1 MKFKKF
7 FFLTFFLFLLNCEK
21 ESTDINNTS
30 EELNLDETNLLPQF
44 KINTSNKTIVDE
56 PKIPASMDL
65 YIDGEL
71 NKSYNIGIEIRGSSS
86 QFFEKKSYGVE
97 TWDSNNEDI
106 DTDLGGFPEEEDW
119 ILYGPFSDKS
129 LIRNVLIFQLSNAIG
144 MYGSRTD
151 FYELTINDKFLGTY
165 VLMEKIKRDKNRV
178 NISKNL
184 DDDISGGYIIKID
197 KPPDEGYTSANSFS
211 SKFDTRGSYV
221 GASDIKFLYTYPK
234 SSEISND
241 QKNYIKN
248 YINDFEEALLSSNF
262 QDPELGYQKY
272 IDIDS
277 FVDFL
282 ILNEISKNID
292 AYRIS
297 TFMHKDKNQKLK
309 MGPIW
314 DFNLGFGNV
323 NYCDAELESGWSYKF
338 NDVCGGD
345 NWKVP
350 FWWNRLFEDPAFV
363 SKLKNRWSDLR
374 TNILSDQNL
383 QDRIDEI
390 TNFLIE
396 HNAPRRNFDKWTII
410 GKYVWPN
417 NYIGNNYGEEISY
430 LKNWLEKRVKW
441 MDEEINSLL

>member
-44 KINTSNKTIVDE
+44 KIDTSNKTIVDE

-65 YIDGEL
+65 YIDGGL

-248 YINDFEEALLSSNF
+248 YLNDFEEALLSSNF

-441 MDEEINSLL
+441 MDEEINSL

>member
-44 KINTSNKTIVDE
+44 KIDTSNKTIVDE

-151 FYELTINDKFLGTY
+151 FYEVTINDKFLGTY

-184 DDDISGGYIIKID
+184 DEDISGGYIIKID

-211 SKFDTRGSYV
+211 SKYDTRGSYV

-248 YINDFEEALLSSNF
+248 YLNDFEEALLSSNF

-323 NYCDAELESGWSYKF
+323 NYCDAEITSGWSYKF

-374 TNILSDQNL
+374 TNVLSDQNL

-441 MDEEINSLL
+441 MDEEINSL

>member
-30 EELNLDETNLLPQF
+30 EELNLDESNLLPQF

-97 TWDSNNEDI
+97 TWDANNEDI
-106 DTDLGGFPEEEDW
+106 DTELGGFPEEEDW

-197 KPPDEGYTSANSFS
+197 KPPDEGYTSTNSFS

-248 YINDFEEALLSSNF
+248 YLNDFEEALLSSNF
-262 QDPELGYQKY
+262 QDPELGYKKY

-323 NYCDAELESGWSYKF
+323 NYCDAEITSGWSYKF

-350 FWWNRLFEDPAFV
+350 FWWNKLFEDPAFV

-374 TNILSDQNL
+374 TNVLSDQNL

-390 TNFLIE
+390 RNFLIE

-441 MDEEINSLL
+441 MDEEINSL

>member
-30 EELNLDETNLLPQF
+30 EELNLDDTNLLPQF
-44 KINTSNKTIVDE
+44 KIDTSNKTIVDE

-97 TWDSNNEDI
+97 TWNGNNEDI

-262 QDPELGYQKY
+262 QDPEIGYQKY

-441 MDEEINSLL
+441 MDEEINSI

>member
-44 KINTSNKTIVDE
+44 KIDTSNKTIVDE

-151 FYELTINDKFLGTY
+151 FYEVTINDKFLGTY

-184 DDDISGGYIIKID
+184 DEDISGGYIIKID

-248 YINDFEEALLSSNF
+248 YLNDFEEALLSSNF

-323 NYCDAELESGWSYKF
+323 NYCDAEITSGWSYKF

-396 HNAPRRNFDKWTII
+396 HNAPRRNFDKWTVI

-441 MDEEINSLL
+441 MDEEINSL

>member
-44 KINTSNKTIVDE
+44 KIDTSNKTIVDE

-151 FYELTINDKFLGTY
+151 FYEVTINDKFLGTY

-441 MDEEINSLL
+441 MDEEINSL

>member
-197 KPPDEGYTSANSFS
+197 KPPDEGYTSTNSFS

-262 QDPELGYQKY
+262 QDPELGYKKY
-272 IDIDS
+272 IDINS

-441 MDEEINSLL
+441 MDEEINSL

>member
-7 FFLTFFLFLLNCEK
+7 FFLIFFLFLLNCEK

-97 TWDSNNEDI
+97 TWDTNNEDI

-184 DDDISGGYIIKID
+184 DEDISGGYIIKID

-248 YINDFEEALLSSNF
+248 YLNDFEEALLSSNF

-282 ILNEISKNID
+282 KLFEISKNID

-323 NYCDAELESGWSYKF
+323 NYCDAEITSGWSYKF

-441 MDEEINSLL
+441 MDEEINSL

>member
-44 KINTSNKTIVDE
+44 KIDTSNKTIVDE

-262 QDPELGYQKY
+262 QDTELGYQKY

-374 TNILSDQNL
+374 TNVLSDQNL

-441 MDEEINSLL
+441 MDEEINSI

>member
-7 FFLTFFLFLLNCEK
+7 FFLTFFLFLLSCEK

-30 EELNLDETNLLPQF
+30 EELNIDESNLLPQF
-44 KINTSNKTIVDE
+44 KIDTSNKTIVDE

-97 TWDSNNEDI
+97 TWDTNNEDI

-323 NYCDAELESGWSYKF
+323 NYCDAETTSGWSYKF

-410 GKYVWPN
+410 GQYVWPN

-441 MDEEINSLL
+441 MDEEINSL

>member
-44 KINTSNKTIVDE
+44 KIDTSNKTIVDE

-197 KPPDEGYTSANSFS
+197 KPPDEGYTSTNSFS

-262 QDPELGYQKY
+262 QDPELGYKKY
-272 IDIDS
+272 IDINS

-441 MDEEINSLL
+441 MDEEINSL

>member
-44 KINTSNKTIVDE
+44 KIDTSNKTIVDE

-97 TWDSNNEDI
+97 TWDANNEDI

-184 DDDISGGYIIKID
+184 DEDISGGYIIKID

-221 GASDIKFLYTYPK
+221 GASEIKFLYTYPK

-248 YINDFEEALLSSNF
+248 YLNDFEEALLSSNF

-323 NYCDAELESGWSYKF
+323 NYCDAEITSGWSYKF

-374 TNILSDQNL
+374 TNVLSDQNL

-441 MDEEINSLL
+441 MDEEINSI

>member
-44 KINTSNKTIVDE
+44 KIDTSNKTIVDE

-151 FYELTINDKFLGTY
+151 FYEVTINDKFLGTY

-184 DDDISGGYIIKID
+184 DEDISGGYIIKID

-323 NYCDAELESGWSYKF
+323 NYCDAEITSGWSYKF

-441 MDEEINSLL
+441 MDEEINSL

>member
-1 MKFKKF
+1 MKFKKLL
-7 FFLTFFLFLLNCEK
+7 FLTFFLFLFSCEK
-21 ESTDINNTS
+21 ESTDTNKVS
-30 EELNLDETNLLPQF
+30 EELNVDETKLLPQF
-44 KINTSNKTIVDE
+44 KIDTSNKMILDE

-86 QFFEKKSYGVE
+86 QFFEKKSYGIE

-106 DTDLGGFPEEEDW
+106 DIDLGGFPEEEDW
-119 ILYGPFSDKS
+119 ILNGPFSDKS

-151 FYELTINDKFLGTY
+151 FYEVTINDKFLGTY

-197 KPPDEGYTSANSFS
+197 KPPDEGYTSSNSFS

-234 SSEISND
+234 TSEISND

-248 YINDFEEALLSSNF
+248 YLNDFEEALLSSSF

-323 NYCDAELESGWSYKF
+323 NYCDGELTSGWSYKF
-338 NDVCGGD
+338 NDICGGD

-363 SKLKNRWSDLR
+363 TKLKNRWSDLR

-383 QDRIDEI
+383 QDRIDKI

-396 HNAPRRNFDKWTII
+396 NNAPRRNFDKWSII

-417 NYIGNNYGEEISY
+417 NYIGNNYTEEISY
-430 LKNWLEKRVKW
+430 LKNWITKRVKW
-441 MDEEINSLL
+441 MDEAINSI

>member
-1 MKFKKF
+1 M
-7 FFLTFFLFLLNCEK
+7 TF
-21 ESTDINNTS
+21 
-30 EELNLDETNLLPQF
+30 
-44 KINTSNKTIVDE
+44 
-56 PKIPASMDL
+56 
-65 YIDGEL
+65 
-71 NKSYNIGIEIRGSSS
+71 
-86 QFFEKKSYGVE
+86 
-97 TWDSNNEDI
+97 
-106 DTDLGGFPEEEDW
+106 
-119 ILYGPFSDKS
+119 
-129 LIRNVLIFQLSNAIG
+129 
-144 MYGSRTD
+144 
-151 FYELTINDKFLGTY
+151 
-165 VLMEKIKRDKNRV
+165 
-178 NISKNL
+178 
-184 DDDISGGYIIKID
+184 
-197 KPPDEGYTSANSFS
+197 
-211 SKFDTRGSYV
+211 
-221 GASDIKFLYTYPK
+221 
-234 SSEISND
+234 
-241 QKNYIKN
+241 
-248 YINDFEEALLSSNF
+248 
-262 QDPELGYQKY
+262 
-272 IDIDS
+272 DS

-374 TNILSDQNL
+374 TNVLSDQNL

-441 MDEEINSLL
+441 MDEEINSI

>member
-44 KINTSNKTIVDE
+44 KIDTSNKTIVDE

-97 TWDSNNEDI
+97 TWDANNEDI
-106 DTDLGGFPEEEDW
+106 DADLGGFPEEEDW

-151 FYELTINDKFLGTY
+151 FYEVTINDKFLGTY

-211 SKFDTRGSYV
+211 SKYDTRGSYV

-248 YINDFEEALLSSNF
+248 YLNDFEEALLSSNF

-383 QDRIDEI
+383 QERIDKI

-441 MDEEINSLL
+441 MDEEINSL